1 MKKKNTGY
9 IILTILA
16 ILSFIGM
23 FIVSPIEQDKSYHS
37 FSDIRTLFD
46 IPNFWNVISNL
57 PFLIVGFLGLYNLN
71 SIASKKTQY
80 LLFFLGIVLIA
91 FGSVYY
97 HLDPNDYTLIWDRL
111 PMTIAFMALFS
122 IVISEFINSGKGR
135 SMLFSLLI
143 IGLLAVLYWVI
154 FNDLSFYAFVQFY
167 PLLAIPVILIF
178 FKSDYTLAIGYWILL
193 LAYIIAK
200 LLEHFDGEVYGFLKV
215 ISGHSLKHIV
225 ASLGIFVLFY
235 TFVKRK
241 QISHIRHE

>member
-1 MKKKNTGY
+1 MKRNTGY
-9 IILTILA
+9 IVLIILA
-16 ILSFIGM
+16 VLALIGM
-23 FIVSPIEQDKSYHS
+23 FIVSPIEQDAAYHN
-37 FSDIRTLFD
+37 FSDNRTVFD
-46 IPNFWNVISNL
+46 IPNFWNVMSNL
-57 PFLIVGFLGLYNLN
+57 PFLIVGCFGLYNLS
-71 SIASKKTQY
+71 SIARKNTQY
-80 LLFFLGIVLIA
+80 LLFFLGIFLVAL
-91 FGSVYY
+91 GSGYY

-122 IVISEFINSGKGR
+122 IVISEFINSEKGR
-135 SMLFSLLI
+135 SMLFSLVI

-154 FNDLSFYAFVQFY
+154 FNDLSFYTFVQFY
-167 PLLAIPVILIF
+167 PMLAIPVILIF

>member
-1 MKKKNTGY
+1 MKNKNTGY
-9 IILTILA
+9 IILIILA
-16 ILSFIGM
+16 ILSLIGM
-23 FIVSPIEQDKSYHS
+23 LIISPIEQDKSYHN
-37 FSDIRTLFD
+37 FSDIRIFFG

-71 SIASKKTQY
+71 TIARKKTQY
-80 LLFFLGIVLIA
+80 LLFFLGVVLIA

-143 IGLLAVLYWVI
+143 VGLLAVLYWVI

-167 PLLAIPVILIF
+167 PMLAIPVILIF
-178 FKSDYTLAIGYWILL
+178 FKSDYTLTIGYWVLL
-193 LAYIIAK
+193 LAYIISK
-200 LLEHFDGEVYGFLKV
+200 LLEHFDDEVYSFLKL
-215 ISGHSLKHIV
+215 ISGHSLKHLV
-225 ASLGIFVLFY
+225 ASIGIFVLFY
-235 TFVKRK
+235 TFIKRK
-241 QISHIRHE
+241 QISYDSHE